1 MEPLVLFGAGLVV
14 YCGYLAV
21 MDEIADVKRSLAKSG
36 VKRRQKAAVKGKRA
50 TRNPVGSGAGKG
62 YDCGRL
68 QTSQV
73 H

>member
-21 MDEIADVKRSLAKSG
+21 MDEVTDLKRSLARSG

-50 TRNPVGSGAGKG
+50 ARNFMGCGAGKG
-62 YDCGRL
+62 YDCSRL